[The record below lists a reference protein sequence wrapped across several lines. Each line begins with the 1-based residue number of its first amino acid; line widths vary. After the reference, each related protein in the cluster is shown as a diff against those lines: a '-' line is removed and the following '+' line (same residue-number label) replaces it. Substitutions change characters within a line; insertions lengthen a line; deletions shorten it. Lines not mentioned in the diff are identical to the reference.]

1 MPNVLSQ
8 KLDFFLKVSTVFSDF
23 QLENRELACVAG
35 GGGLKKELH
44 LTANLCM
51 LLIKEF
57 TLIESL
63 YRFSIA
69 IFHNEESL

>member
-35 GGGLKKELH
+35 GGG
-44 LTANLCM
+44 A
-51 LLIKEF
+51 
-57 TLIESL
+57 
-63 YRFSIA
+63 
-69 IFHNEESL
+69 EEGTSSYSQFVYASDQGIYTH